1 MKHLCLKQHLL
12 SQDRY
17 ESAYQMVAGDL
28 KVPINADKVPEFLQI
43 LFPSFPYRFSS
54 YNVKELFELFGR
66 NGAKSKELFW
76 SDIRK
81 GLREQKAAALQGESI
96 FIGSALN
103 PKSWFARW
111 WTNVMKFIAIYHFL
125 IVPVRITFLP
135 WSSMLDV
142 RALSTDLIV
151 DTLTV
156 LNVLVLTNTAYMSS
170 RATWVTKRVKL
181 LRRIDV
187 GYILA
192 AIPLDW

>member
-1 MKHLCLKQHLL
+1 
-12 SQDRY
+12 
-17 ESAYQMVAGDL
+17 MVAGDL